1 MRNETLLKVIIGVFA
16 IILIILGT
24 FVYGNFVRNKQ
35 TAQNNQANKN
45 EAAVEKPNTVPE
57 AAPAPAPAAP
67 ATTPAQPATTPAA
80 PATTPVATTAHPKAE
95 MPSTGGAQDGIIGA
109 TILAIAG
116 YLFIKSRK
124 SHVAISKSQR

>member
-35 TAQNNQANKN
+35 TTQNNQANKN

-57 AAPAPAPAAP
+57 PAPAP
-67 ATTPAQPATTPAA
+67 TPATTPAA
-80 PATTPVATTAHPKAE
+80 PATTPVATTTHPKAE

-109 TILAIAG
+109 TILAIAV
-116 YLFIKSRK
+116 YLFVKSRK
-124 SHVAISKSQR
+124 HHIAISKSQR